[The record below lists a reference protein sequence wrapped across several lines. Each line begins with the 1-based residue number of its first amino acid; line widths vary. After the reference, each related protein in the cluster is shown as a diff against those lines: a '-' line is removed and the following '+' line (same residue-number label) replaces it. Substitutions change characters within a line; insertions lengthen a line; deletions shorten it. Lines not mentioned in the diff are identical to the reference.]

1 LLRLESQE
9 NVVKIMSYHMSK
21 GLEFPVLFLPFINR
35 LSHKSESKKFY
46 SMEEG
51 TYVWSLFPSAEEV
64 EQKSQQEDSELV
76 RLAYVAFTRARSKLY
91 LFFSENGFLN
101 RFFEV
106 EKNIPE
112 KREVEKKSLDY
123 NSLKDTDFKRRCN
136 CKHLLSQIDKKSKDH
151 DSSLISYF
159 DSELTK
165 VLNLD
170 DKRKEL
176 KDVPSRSLME
186 SFVDSKLFFKP
197 PRFSGTLVNWTWQR
211 TSFSQALEEHDSSK
225 LGLVGGEGFSHEEAI
240 DYSDICQFP
249 KGAHAGS
256 CIHSIFEKIDFDWP
270 KEKIYKV
277 VQNTLEENGFETEW
291 TDALTEMVESVISVK
306 LTPEDFCLKDIEPQ
320 NMAKEM
326 EFLWPFDDKTAR
338 ALSNLEPEC
347 KEGVIKGF
355 IDLTFFINGKFYI
368 LDYKS
373 NWLGPTTDDYNQK
386 ALEQAMKEHDYEL
399 QAAIYLEALHRY
411 LKLRLDSYNP
421 SKNLGGAFYLFTRG
435 IRKSKPTGIYFMD
448 PKKLLNRFP
457 EVMRT
462 IGEDLN
468 V

>member
-1 LLRLESQE
+1 MPSDSLT
-9 NVVKIMSYHMSK
+9 KILTK
-21 GLEFPVLFLPFINR
+21 TKITFTPPC
-35 LSHKSESKKFY
+35 FY
-46 SMEEG
+46 
-51 TYVWSLFPSAEEV
+51 
-64 EQKSQQEDSELV
+64 D
-76 RLAYVAFTRARSKLY
+76 
-91 LFFSENGFLN
+91 
-101 RFFEV
+101 
-106 EKNIPE
+106 
-112 KREVEKKSLDY
+112 
-123 NSLKDTDFKRRCN
+123 
-136 CKHLLSQIDKKSKDH
+136 
-151 DSSLISYF
+151 SLI
-159 DSELTK
+159 
-165 VLNLD
+165 
-170 DKRKEL
+170 R
-176 KDVPSRSLME
+176 
-186 SFVDSKLFFKP
+186 
-197 PRFSGTLVNWTWQR
+197 WTWR
-211 TSFSQALEEHDSSK
+211 PTSFSQLVKDPEFFSFEAFNQQDS
-225 LGLVGGEGFSHEEAI
+225 EAKELQNF
-240 DYSDICQFP
+240 SDIGQFP

-462 IGEDLN
+462 IREDLN